1 MGTQSRNRAVAG
13 TGLGALAVLLTA
25 GCSFNASI
33 GGAAAVPADEVA
45 KEAAAVLEEQV
56 GQAPD
61 DLTCPEDL
69 PAEVGS
75 SIRCELTAGG
85 ETLGVTVTT
94 TSAEGSDVNFDVEV
108 DEQPAG

>member
-1 MGTQSRNRAVAG
+1 MLRSRRHLPR
-13 TGLGALAVLLTA
+13 TGLLLGSLTVLLAT
-25 GCSFNASI
+25 GCSFSASI
-33 GGAAAVPADEVA
+33 GGDSAVGADDVA
-45 KEAAAVLEEQV
+45 EQATAVLTEQV

-69 PAEVGS
+69 PAEVGA

-94 TSAEGSDVNFDVEV
+94 TSVEGSDVNFDVVV
-108 DEQPAG
+108 DDEPTG